1 MVSSY
6 STEVNKTMFVFFH
19 LKVSEQL
26 KTGIIFWLWNIFN
39 CFPIFIPR
47 LACKKLFYRSQL
59 FYSFF
64 LMKSPDFI
72 LLYSRISSIKEKKNS
87 ATFSYFLLLYFFSF
101 SSIILMSLLL
111 SIHDF
116 HSSKAFSL
124 LISLFFSA
132 NNLELP
138 DLTKCWKLIFPS
150 LFWISFFSDFLS

>member
-72 LLYSRISSIKEKKNS
+72 LLYSRISSIKEKFCNIQLLS
-87 ATFSYFLLLYFFSF
+87 TFVFLFLLFYNLNVPSSFYSWLPFFQGFFSSHF
-101 SSIILMSLLL
+101 P
-111 SIHDF
+111 
-116 HSSKAFSL
+116 
-124 LISLFFSA
+124 
-132 NNLELP
+132 LP
-138 DLTKCWKLIFPS
+138 LCQ
-150 LFWISFFSDFLS
+150 